1 MDDRIRLLGIA
12 PYEEM
17 RTLMQEMAEA
27 HEGIDLTAFVGDL
40 QQGVELA
47 RHNFYNDYDAIISR
61 GGTASLLR
69 EGLDL
74 PVIEIP
80 ISSCDILRAMRLA
93 EGVGGRCAVVG
104 FPNVANSAR
113 ELGQVLGRTVDI
125 YPIRDAGEAEAV
137 SRLGPGFVEALRR
150 EGVTAFV
157 DRAGRRW
164 SLHTYGSMV
173 LRTTT
178 RQAEVLSVL
187 TRDPEGLCH
196 PCEREDGFYID
207 AWQRAIVMNAGSR
220 RGEEGDWPGG
230 DEEKRYALRFVVTG
244 DLNTC
249 EIRVASLGQYDSPIP
264 LLEAHPEPLGIQIQ
278 NQNWMIGNHLQESGQ
293 THSVVL
299 MPDEKGRV
307 RLFDPWDGFS
317 EVYTPAQLFRSGFLS
332 SLGRGVIKWIQYIE

>member
-125 YPIRDAGEAEAV
+125 YPIRDAGEAEATLLSIREKGTRAILCDMV
-137 SRLGPGFVEALRR
+137 AKTTAMGLGLDVVLITSGAEGVHSAFNEALRLYGNYRHIR
-150 EGVTAFV
+150 EENRFLRGLIWNQINQTVVFNDQGELFFSTVKDNSSPIV
-157 DRAGRRW
+157 DF
-164 SLHTYGSMV
+164 
-173 LRTTT
+173 LRD
-178 RQAEVLSVL
+178 E
-187 TRDPEGLCH
+187 
-196 PCEREDGFYID
+196 
-207 AWQRAIVMNAGSR
+207 SR
-220 RGEEGDWPGG
+220 RPGPESRRHILKQIRNVQYGVHHLLFLHQPHSLRRGAPGNPLPGLAGGGGAVPRQPVRDHRPAAGHAGPNRPHQSVSPTGADLRGE
-230 DEEKRYALRFVVTG
+230 R
-244 DLNTC
+244 
-249 EIRVASLGQYDSPIP
+249 
-264 LLEAHPEPLGIQIQ
+264 
-278 NQNWMIGNHLQESGQ
+278 HL
-293 THSVVL
+293 
-299 MPDEKGRV
+299 
-307 RLFDPWDGFS
+307 
-317 EVYTPAQLFRSGFLS
+317 
-332 SLGRGVIKWIQYIE
+332 